1 MKSSAEIRLYG
12 AVLAL
17 STVLLV
23 PAWAARPAAVD
34 TKPTDRGARVFKGR
48 CSGCHGP
55 EGKGQTSL
63 AQAMSLKDLGSA
75 EVQKMTNKELR
86 EIISNGK
93 SPMPAYRG
101 QMKPEE
107 ITALV
112 LYIRALGR
120 KEKR

>member
-17 STVLLV
+17 STIFLI
-23 PAWAARPAAVD
+23 PAWAAQPAAVD
-34 TKPTDRGARVFKGR
+34 TKPADRGARIFKGR

-55 EGKGQTSL
+55 EGKGQTAL

-75 EVQKMTNKELR
+75 EVQKKTNKELR
-86 EIISNGK
+86 EIIAKGK
-93 SPMPAYRG
+93 DPMPAYRG
-101 QMKPEE
+101 QIKPEE

-112 LYIRALGR
+112 AYIRALGR
-120 KEKR
+120 KEKQ